1 MKKFFYLFLISGFM
15 LSSCELEDENNP
27 NDGGGNDGGGNNN
40 NQTEEGLVQPF
51 NVSLSYTSTSLTAM
65 SAFDADDLKTVGV
78 SNSAADVCLGWQNNY
93 GYFMSSPNGS
103 LIKECYSFNDLTLT
117 NSNSTTVANLG
128 QVSLSN
134 YDEASELKSLSVS
147 SGSISDLPGKNQV
160 LVNSGDVI
168 AFQKGN
174 VKGVG
179 QVTGL
184 SKVTKKITFKGYVYN
199 PSAAK

>member
-1 MKKFFYLFLISGFM
+1 MKKFFYLFLISGLM

-27 NDGGGNDGGGNNN
+27 NGGGNDGGGNNN

>member
-1 MKKFFYLFLISGFM
+1 MKKFFYLFLISGLM

-27 NDGGGNDGGGNNN
+27 NGGGGNDGGGNNN

-134 YDEASELKSLSVS
+134 YDDASELKSLSVS

>member
-1 MKKFFYLFLISGFM
+1 MKKFFYLFLIGGLM

-40 NQTEEGLVQPF
+40 SQTEEGLVQPF

-134 YDEASELKSLSVS
+134 YDDASELKSLSVS

-160 LVNSGDVI
+160 LVSSGDVI

>member
-1 MKKFFYLFLISGFM
+1 MKKFFYLFLIGGLM
-15 LSSCELEDENNP
+15 LSSCELEENE
-27 NDGGGNDGGGNNN
+27 DGGGTTGGGGNNN
-40 NQTEEGLVQPF
+40 NNNEGLVESF
-51 NVSLSYTSTSLTAM
+51 NVSLNYNSESFSAL
-65 SAFDADDLKTVGV
+65 SAFDADDLTTVGAN
-78 SNSAADVCLGWQNNY
+78 NSAADVCLGWQGQY
-93 GYFMSSPNGS
+93 GYFITSPNGS
-103 LIKECYSFNDLTLT
+103 LIKECYNYNNLTLT

-134 YDEASELKSLSVS
+134 YDDANELKSLSIT
-147 SGSISDLPGKNQV
+147 SGKIPNIAGSNQV
-160 LVNSGDVI
+160 QVNSGDVI

-174 VKGVG
+174 IKGVG

>member
-1 MKKFFYLFLISGFM
+1 MKKFFYLFLIGGLM
-15 LSSCELEDENNP
+15 LSSCELEENE
-27 NDGGGNDGGGNNN
+27 DGGGTTGGGGNNN

-160 LVNSGDVI
+160 LVSSGDVI

-174 VKGVG
+174 IKGVG